1 MDSGQE
7 ARAHARRAGLT
18 AMSKTTLDDILA
30 GTDPL
35 LNVKAAAKSA
45 STEQQR
51 IQDTFSE
58 INQFID
64 RHARKP
70 GDIDK
75 PGVAERAL
83 RMKLNGLLGDS
94 AARDLL
100 LPHDRHGLFPAEP
113 ARAPQSLDDIF
124 DDELLATPQD
134 DIFDLVHVKAAAAKP
149 DEVSTR
155 QPCAD
160 FDKFKA
166 LFDQCAKDMAEG
178 KRKAIPFANEQEIRA
193 GEFFILNGIL
203 VYVAEVGETHL
214 RSGKKNARLRV
225 VFDNGTEGN
234 NLLRS
239 LATELYK
246 DANGRRVTTTDMGPL
261 FECEP
266 QPGDTA
272 TGMIY
277 VVKSLSADPEI
288 RKLDGLLHKIG
299 FTSGKMEIRIQNA
312 KDDPTFLMAAVHP
325 VVTYTLYNIDRVKL
339 EHLLHNFFAEARLDI
354 EITDRFG
361 KKIKPREWFL
371 VSPGVISDAIA
382 RLKDGS
388 IVRCRYDAGR
398 SMIVDEGGR

>member
-1 MDSGQE
+1 
-7 ARAHARRAGLT
+7 
-18 AMSKTTLDDILA
+18 MSKPTLDEILA
-30 GTDPL
+30 ETDPL
-35 LNVKAAAKSA
+35 LNVKAAAKTA

-51 IQDTFSE
+51 ILDTFAE

-64 RHARKP
+64 RHRRKP

-83 RMKLNGLLGDS
+83 RMKLNGLLGDP

-100 LPHDRHGLFPAEP
+100 MPHDRHGLFPVQP
-113 ARAPQSLDDIF
+113 VKIPQTLDEIL
-124 DDELLATPQD
+124 DDELLVTPQD
-134 DIFDLVHVKAAAAKP
+134 NIFDLVHVKPAAAKP
-149 DEVSTR
+149 DEIAAR

-160 FDKFKA
+160 FGKFKP
-166 LFDQCAKDMAEG
+166 LFEQCVKEMAER

-193 GEFFILNGIL
+193 GEFFILNGVL

-225 VFDNGTEGN
+225 IFDNGTEGN

-246 DANGRRVTTTDMGPL
+246 DPNGRRVTTTDMGPL
-261 FECEP
+261 FESQP

-272 TGMIY
+272 TGMVY
-277 VVKSLSADPEI
+277 VVKSLSTDPEI
-288 RKLDGLLHKIG
+288 RRLDGLLHKIG
-299 FTSGKMEIRIQNA
+299 FTSGKMEIRIQSA

-325 VVTYTLYNIDRVKL
+325 VATYTLYNIDRVKL
-339 EHLLHNFFAEARLDI
+339 EHLLHDFFAGARLDI

-361 KKIKPREWFL
+361 KRVKPREWFL
-371 VSPGVISDAIA
+371 LSPDVISEAIT

-388 IVRCRYDAGR
+388 IVKCRYDAAR
-398 SMIVDEGGR
+398 SMIVEEGAQ